1 MSYCDVFE
9 LKAYLN
15 LQEDSDDALLTT
27 LIGSAAALIERQT
40 GRTFEAASG
49 ARTYSATADCRGR
62 MLYLDADL
70 HSVTSIVNGDG
81 ATLAA
86 TDYVTEPR
94 SERPIYAIK
103 LLQSSGIAWT
113 YTTDP
118 EDAITVTGAWGY
130 SASAPDDIRHAC
142 LRLAAFL
149 YRQRDNAQTSGD
161 AGVGYATPTGVVRA
175 VAMPKD
181 VDAILAPY
189 VRRT

>member
-1 MSYCDVFE
+1 MTYCDTFE

-15 LQEDSDDALLTT
+15 LQEDSDDTLLGT
-27 LIGSAAALIERQT
+27 LIASAQALIDRQT

-49 ARTYSATADCRGR
+49 TRRYNPTVDCRGR
-62 MLYLDADL
+62 VLWLDADL
-70 HSVTSIVNGDG
+70 HSVTSVTNGDG
-81 ATLAA
+81 ATLAG

-118 EDAITVTGAWGY
+118 EDAIVVVGAWGY
-130 SASAPDDIRHAC
+130 SASAPDDIKHAC

-149 YRQRDNAQTSGD
+149 YRQRDNARD
-161 AGVGYATPTGVVRA
+161 AGVGYTEASGAYVRA
-175 VAMPKD
+175 MAMPKD
-181 VDAILAPY
+181 VESALAPY
-189 VRRT
+189 ARRT